1 VKFIYNK
8 HMRGEKMRIEEL
20 EKLVRSIMDELIKKK
35 KKRGIKNG

>member
-1 VKFIYNK
+1 
-8 HMRGEKMRIEEL
+8 MRGEKMRIEEL